1 MNDMPT
7 QGSRYTD
14 EQRREAA
21 IQYAIKGNLRHIS
34 KAMDIPRTTLRD
46 WRKQEWF
53 DTILAEVRHENA
65 DKHIALYSELTE
77 KALTKASKA
86 VDKLKINELSPND
99 IKALVVTGATS
110 TDKARLLMNQPTSIS
125 GKAEGMS
132 ELMAKFEKIER
143 DHQNIKNS
151 VVSEQ

>member
-1 MNDMPT
+1 MS
-7 QGSRYTD
+7 QLVGRGSKYTD
-14 EQRREAA
+14 EQRKEAA
-21 IQYAIKGNLRHIS
+21 ILYAINGNLSSIE
-34 KAMDIPRTTLRD
+34 KAMSIPNQTLSEWKKSD
-46 WRKQEWF
+46 WW
-53 DTILAEVRHENA
+53 DTIVGEVRAENA

-125 GKAEGMS
+125 GKAEGMG